1 MSTPLYPFK
10 FTPILK
16 SRIWGGQRLKELGK
30 SISDSE
36 RIGESWELSGV
47 LGDESIVANG
57 FLAGNSLSEIIEV
70 YMDEVAGKKIF
81 DRFGTQFPLLI
92 KFIDAA
98 DDLSIQVHPDD
109 ALAEERHHSFGKT
122 EMWYVLDGEPGAELI
137 SGFIENVDEY
147 LYLKHLQDGTLDT
160 IMQHFPVEKG
170 DVFFI
175 PAGRV
180 HAIGKGCLIA
190 EIQQTSDITYRLFD
204 YNRIDDKGNP
214 RELHTDL
221 ALDAIH
227 FQYVTDAKQHP
238 VASPNVPCELASCQ
252 YFTTNLVKLTSSLSR
267 DYYLLDSFVIYLCTQ
282 GSFEIEYSGGR
293 MSVTKGE
300 TVLLPALLFEVTL
313 HPAPQAELLEIYVK

>member
-1 MSTPLYPFK
+1 MDTALYPFK
-10 FTPILK
+10 FAPILK

-30 SISDSE
+30 LIPEGD

-70 YMDEVAGKKIF
+70 YMDEVVGKKIF
-81 DRFGTQFPLLI
+81 DQFGIVFPLLI
-92 KFIDAA
+92 KFIDAN

-137 SGFIENVDEY
+137 SGFIEHVDKD
-147 LYLKHLQDGTLDT
+147 LYLKHLHEGTLDT
-160 IMQHFPVEKG
+160 IMQHFPVGKG

-204 YNRIDDKGNP
+204 YNRTDDQGKS

-238 VASPNVPCELASCQ
+238 VSLPNVPTELASCQ
-252 YFTTNLVKLTSSLSR
+252 YFTTNLVSLTSSLSR
-267 DYYLLDSFVIYLCTQ
+267 DYYLLDSFVIYLCTE
-282 GSFEIEYSGGR
+282 GSFEIEYSGGH
-293 MSVTKGE
+293 MTVTKGE

-313 HPAPQAELLEIYVK
+313 HPAPQAELLEIFVK

>member
-1 MSTPLYPFK
+1 MNTSLYPLK

-16 SRIWGGQRLKELGK
+16 PRIWGGQRLKELGK
-30 SISDSE
+30 SILDDD

-47 LGDESIVANG
+47 LGDESIVENG
-57 FLAGNSLSEIIEV
+57 FLAGNSLSEVIEV

-81 DRFGTQFPLLI
+81 DQFGTLFPLLI
-92 KFIDAA
+92 KFIDAN

-122 EMWYVLDGEPGAELI
+122 EMWYVLDGTSGAELI
-137 SGFIENVDEY
+137 SGFIENVDRD
-147 LYLKHLQDGTLDT
+147 LYLKHLQSGTLDT
-160 IMQHFPVEKG
+160 VMQHFPVEKG

-180 HAIGKGCLIA
+180 HAIGKGCFIA

-204 YNRIDDKGNP
+204 YNRTDDKGNP
-214 RELHTDL
+214 RELHTDM

-227 FQYVTDAKQHP
+227 FQHVKDAKQHP

-282 GSFEIEYSGGR
+282 GSFDIEYSGGR
-293 MSVTKGE
+293 TTVTKGE
-300 TVLLPALLFEVTL
+300 TVLLPAVLFEIIL
-313 HPAPQAELLEIYVK
+313 HPTPQAELLEIYVQ